1 MDNQPFA
8 LKPSPFV
15 MIALIALIL
24 ALIGVAAWHYAGALQ
39 LGALGVGALALAV
52 LAVALHRRA

>member
-1 MDNQPFA
+1 MDNPPFA

-24 ALIGVAAWHYAGALQ
+24 ALIGVGAWRHAGALQ
-39 LGALGVGALALAV
+39 LGALGMGALALAV
-52 LAVALHRRA
+52 IAVALRRRA